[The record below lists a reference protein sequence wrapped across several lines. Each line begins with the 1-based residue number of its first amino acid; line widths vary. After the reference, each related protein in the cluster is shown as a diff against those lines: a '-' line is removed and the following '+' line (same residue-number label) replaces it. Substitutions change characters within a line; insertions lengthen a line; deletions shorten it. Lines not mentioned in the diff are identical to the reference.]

1 MPPNQHPYNPLFDE
15 ETWQW
20 GMDSIQE
27 KLLIR
32 LNRLTRQY
40 ALLQQEHNQAPAHL
54 KPAIHKRMQWL
65 EELILE
71 IEECTSRGR
80 DYAGSIVIRLR
91 MEHEQ
96 AMHQMS
102 IDMNLTKDNLRA
114 TNDVAI
120 ALCEKLM
127 AVNKKNIINHEK
139 H

>member
-40 ALLQQEHNQAPAHL
+40 ARLQQEHNQAPAHL
-54 KPAIHKRMQWL
+54 KPAIYKRMQWL

-71 IEECTSRGR
+71 IEECTSRSR

-96 AMHQMS
+96 AMHQLS

-127 AVNKKNIINHEK
+127 AVNKKK
-139 H
+139 HYKP